1 MNSLLSK
8 NMTIDEAE
16 QEQHVM
22 VLNTV
27 KLGYI
32 KKSTLS
38 EINKLSKIKKKQKYL
53 RTLTKTQQNVLRNAN
68 KYIKKRIHH

>member
-1 MNSLLSK
+1 
-8 NMTIDEAE
+8 MTIDEAE

-22 VLNTV
+22 VLNIA

-38 EINKLSKIKKKQKYL
+38 EINKLSKIKKPK
-53 RTLTKTQQNVLRNAN
+53 
-68 KYIKKRIHH
+68 IS